1 MSLLTKLKQS
11 AQNRHFLSLASQVS
25 LMAINFLSFALV
37 TRLVSKE
44 IFGSWQVFL
53 LAFGVL
59 EAVRMFVVYVA
70 LVKYLSGAEP
80 QQARQVAGA
89 GWLIMLG
96 MNAIIF
102 AVTLP
107 LALLNITDSMGW
119 QLVLQWC
126 GLGLLLTLPSNY
138 ASWLLVVD
146 QRFDRIFIVR
156 AVSVVGYVLMVLWF
170 NYLNRLSVEALVYA
184 YLVSQGLSSLMCLFN
199 GWAKPGTLLQV
210 TKAGVWQIL
219 NFGKFSVWSGVGSLL
234 LKSADGFIIEWWLGP
249 AALAMYQVP
258 SKVMEVMEI
267 PLRSAVNT
275 AMPSMSAH
283 ANQGQKAAIAQEM
296 TKYGG
301 IVTVAMLPAVLAC
314 VVLADVLV
322 WIMGGDQYLGTE
334 ATTILRLLIVFYVLL
349 PLDRFLGITLDA
361 VGRPALN
368 MVKTL
373 VMLAVQV
380 GGDFLGLYWFGNTV
394 AVAVVSLLTLGV
406 GTALGHWFLKKH
418 LTYTL
423 SRFFTD
429 GWTFCRQF
437 LQQVLTFK
445 PKQL

>member
-1 MSLLTKLKQS
+1 MSLLAKLKQS
-11 AQNRHFLSLASQVS
+11 TQNRHFLSLASQVS

-53 LAFGVL
+53 QAFGVL
-59 EAVRMFVVYVA
+59 EALRMYVIYVA

-80 QQARQVAGA
+80 TEARQMAGA
-89 GWLIMLG
+89 GWVVMLG
-96 MNAIIF
+96 MNAVIF
-102 AVTLP
+102 LITLP
-107 LALLNITDSMGW
+107 LSLLHITNSVGW

-126 GLGLLLTLPSNY
+126 GLGLLLTLPTHY

-146 QRFDRIFIVR
+146 QRFGRIFMVR
-156 AVSVVGYVLMVLWF
+156 AVSVVSYVLLVLGF
-170 NYLNRLSVEALVYA
+170 HYSGQVSVATLVFA
-184 YLVSQGLSSLMCLFN
+184 YLASQGLSSLLCLLN
-199 GWAKPGTLLQV
+199 GWAQPRSLVHATWANVKR
-210 TKAGVWQIL
+210 IL
-219 NFGKFSVWSGVGSLL
+219 GFGKYSVWSGVGAHL
-234 LKSADGFIIEWWLGP
+234 LKTVDTFIIERWLGP
-249 AALAMYQVP
+249 AAVAMYQVP
-258 SKVMEVMEI
+258 LKVMEVVEI

-283 ANQGQKAAIAQEM
+283 ANLGQKPAIAQEM
-296 TKYGG
+296 TRYGG

-314 VVLADVLV
+314 VVLADALV

-349 PLDRFLGITLDA
+349 PIDRFLGITLDA

-368 MVKTL
+368 MIKTL

-380 GGDFLGLYWFGNTV
+380 AGNLLGLYWFGSTV
-394 AVAVVSLLTLGV
+394 AVAIVSLLTLGV
-406 GTALGHWFLKKH
+406 GTLLGHWFLKKH
-418 LTYTL
+418 LPYQL

-429 GWTFCRQF
+429 GWAACRQF
-437 LQQVLTFK
+437 LQQVLNFK
-445 PKQL
+445 S